1 MTASVGVTPTT
12 TAALAD
18 TGARLG
24 AAAEHL
30 GFGVGTPHGDG
41 WARLDTVIGP
51 GLLDRMADALLAEQ
65 GRRDVAGSYL
75 GSHLVGPLLGATV
88 GAMALDQRC
97 PDPDPAGLAV
107 HLHPEGWFD
116 RLSFLHPRVAVLAQD
131 PAAGQPDTVV
141 LADPVSLRAWWAERT
156 VAAVEPL
163 LDAVGQR
170 LGSARRGL
178 WGSVADRV
186 AGVWLAAARAANRP
200 GEVAWAEAMGLLDAL
215 AEHAPV
221 RLSRPSPFPVAA
233 SAAGQ
238 AWFPVRGTC
247 CLYYLT
253 VEAPDPCGDGYCT
266 TCPFTD
272 PGHRER
278 KLATWLQEQQGR
290 R

>member
-1 MTASVGVTPTT
+1 MTASGGVTPTS
-12 TAALAD
+12 TAVLAD

-24 AAAEHL
+24 AVAEHL
-30 GFGVGTPHGDG
+30 GFGVGTPQGDG
-41 WARLDTVIGP
+41 WARLDTVIGS
-51 GLLDRMADALLAEQ
+51 GLLDRMATELLADH
-65 GRRDVAGSYL
+65 GRRDVAGSSL

-88 GAMALDQRC
+88 GAMALDRRC
-97 PDPDPAGLAV
+97 PDPDPAGVVV
-107 HLHPEGWFD
+107 HLNPQGRFD
-116 RLSFLHPRVAVLAQD
+116 RLSFLDPWVAVLGND

-141 LADPVSLRAWWAERT
+141 LADPASLRAWWAERT

-186 AGVWLAAARAANRP
+186 AGVLLAVARTANRP
-200 GEVAWAEAMGLLDAL
+200 GEAAWTEAMTMLDAL

-221 RLSRPSPFPVAA
+221 RLSRPSPFPVGAF
-233 SAAGQ
+233 AGQ

-266 TCPFTD
+266 TCPFTN
-272 PGHRER
+272 PEHRQR
-278 KLATWLQEQQGR
+278 KLAAWLDEQQDPR
-290 R
+290 